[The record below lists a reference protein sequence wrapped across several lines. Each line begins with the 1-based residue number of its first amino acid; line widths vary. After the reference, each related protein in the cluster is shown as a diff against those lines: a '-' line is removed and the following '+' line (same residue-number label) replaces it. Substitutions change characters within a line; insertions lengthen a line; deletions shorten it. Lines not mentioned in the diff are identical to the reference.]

1 MSTSE
6 DRSAAEDRSD
16 HEKSAAHLYDGVRG
30 QERAVAQLRAAARA
44 PVHAYL
50 FVGPP
55 GSGKRAAA
63 QAFAASLLCR
73 EDGCGVC
80 RACTL
85 ALGLMSEK
93 DIDPVRGSVS
103 CHGQGAIGKWGNIR
117 ITRRPAA

>member
-1 MSTSE
+1 MSDGGPVSE
-6 DRSAAEDRSD
+6 DRSAAEDSSADEQSEDRSASSED
-16 HEKSAAHLYDGVRG
+16 RSASTLYDGVRG

-63 QAFAASLLCR
+63 YAFAASLLCP
-73 EDGCGVC
+73 DGGCNAC

-85 ALGLMSEK
+85 AL
-93 DIDPVRGSVS
+93 
-103 CHGQGAIGKWGNIR
+103 
-117 ITRRPAA
+117 AAHH